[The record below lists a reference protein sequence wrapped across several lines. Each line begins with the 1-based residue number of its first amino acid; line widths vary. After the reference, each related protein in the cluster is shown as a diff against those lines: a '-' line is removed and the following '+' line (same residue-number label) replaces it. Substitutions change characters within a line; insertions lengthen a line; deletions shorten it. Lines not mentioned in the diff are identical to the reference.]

1 MSTEELT
8 AHLTNLRGRDS
19 QTRAMYLDAFA
30 HSHGQDALAELLR
43 AEREQRA
50 NDQSA

>member
-1 MSTEELT
+1 MTPAELQ
-8 AHLTNLRGRDS
+8 AHLANLRGRDS